1 MIILPRTGEQKR
13 FFACFRKCFRT
24 PRHLFSFTTPS
35 GQIRHFSTKVF
46 GIVYSAVPWGIKHY
60 QWYLPFMPTATESFN
75 LDGFDVVLS
84 SSSMFAKGVITQPE
98 TLHISYCHTPTR
110 YLWSDSHRY
119 LSELHIPKILKKMT
133 PFLLTQIRMW
143 DYLAAA
149 RADHMVAN
157 SSIVRERIQKYYGRE
172 ASSSRRRWM
181 WSSLRSAHRPGII
194 FWLAGGLWRT
204 SGWILSLKR
213 LIGFAVRSKFSATD
227 RSENT
232 SRRARESTSRLLAKF
247 PTRNCARCTKV
258 RLRLSIRRKRTL
270 GITPIESMAAG
281 RPVIAYGRGGAIETI
296 VSGKTGV
303 FVDEQSW
310 EALADAIVR
319 FKPARVGSCG
329 HSRARGAIQRQGV
342 QRKMMAY
349 ITTAWE
355 AWKSSRVTKSSSYVN
370 VSYETS

>member
-1 MIILPRTGEQKR
+1 MKVALVHDHLAQDGGAEKVLRVFQEMFPDAPTFVLVYDPQRTNSAFQHKDIRTSFIQR
-13 FFACFRKCFRT
+13 F
-24 PRHLFSFTTPS
+24 
-35 GQIRHFSTKVF
+35 
-46 GIVYSAVPWGIKHY
+46 PWGIKHY

-172 ASSSRRRWM
+172 SVIITPPVDVEQFEVGTS
-181 WSSLRSAHRPGII
+181 PGNY
-194 FWLAGGLWRT
+194 FLAGGRLVAYKRLD
-204 SGWILSLKR
+204 IVIKR

-232 SRRARESTSRLLAKF
+232 SRRARKAHHVCWQSFRRGIAHAV
-247 PTRNCARCTKV
+247 PRCGCV
-258 RLRLSIRRKRTL
+258 YQS
-270 GITPIESMAAG
+270 AG
-281 RPVIAYGRGGAIETI
+281 RGLWNY
-296 VSGKTGV
+296 S
-303 FVDEQSW
+303 D
-310 EALADAIVR
+310 
-319 FKPARVGSCG
+319 
-329 HSRARGAIQRQGV
+329 
-342 QRKMMAY
+342 
-349 ITTAWE
+349 
-355 AWKSSRVTKSSSYVN
+355 
-370 VSYETS
+370 

>member
-1 MIILPRTGEQKR
+1 MKVALVHDHLAQDGGAEKVLRVFQEMFPDAPTFVLVYDPQRTNSAFQHKDIRTSFIQR
-13 FFACFRKCFRT
+13 F
-24 PRHLFSFTTPS
+24 
-35 GQIRHFSTKVF
+35 
-46 GIVYSAVPWGIKHY
+46 PWGIKHY

-172 ASSSRRRWM
+172 SVIITPPVDVEQFEVGTS
-181 WSSLRSAHRPGII
+181 PGNY

-204 SGWILSLKR
+204 SGWILSLS
-213 LIGFAVRSKFSATD
+213 V
-227 RSENT
+227 
-232 SRRARESTSRLLAKF
+232 
-247 PTRNCARCTKV
+247 
-258 RLRLSIRRKRTL
+258 
-270 GITPIESMAAG
+270 
-281 RPVIAYGRGGAIETI
+281 
-296 VSGKTGV
+296 
-303 FVDEQSW
+303 
-310 EALADAIVR
+310 
-319 FKPARVGSCG
+319 
-329 HSRARGAIQRQGV
+329 
-342 QRKMMAY
+342 
-349 ITTAWE
+349 
-355 AWKSSRVTKSSSYVN
+355 
-370 VSYETS
+370 